1 MCKLNKIRTT
11 ILPTMHLFQILQ
23 PLKPGLVKHGKT
35 CQASTRLPHTRRTCP
50 AQEQRSRWVLRYAMR
65 QFRKRRKLE
74 LCQLCQSAM
83 CHSCATAVALRVD
96 CVAEMIPRTSELLQC
111 PNSLLQLQVRSNF
124 GTTHFKKN
132 ARPQCRCS
140 SARHLLECVT
150 AVENLDVVHALSM
163 WCEYVKNSQFDTC

>member
-1 MCKLNKIRTT
+1 M
-11 ILPTMHLFQILQ
+11 
-23 PLKPGLVKHGKT
+23 VKHAK
-35 CQASTRLPHTRRTCP
+35 RPHGCP
-50 AQEQRSRWVLRYAMR
+50 TLAEHARHRSRGAAGCCDMQCDSFESVESWNFAN
-65 QFRKRRKLE
+65 FAK
-74 LCQLCQSAM
+74 AP
-83 CHSCATAVALRVD
+83 CATAVALRVD

-163 WCEYVKNSQFDTC
+163 WCEYVKNSQFDTCQHASTVL